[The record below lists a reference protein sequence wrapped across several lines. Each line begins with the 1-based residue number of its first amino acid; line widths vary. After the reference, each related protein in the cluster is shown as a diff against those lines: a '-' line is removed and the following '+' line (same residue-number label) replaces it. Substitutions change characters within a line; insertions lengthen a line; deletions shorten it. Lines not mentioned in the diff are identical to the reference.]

1 MTSTWGRDLL
11 PEADWIELGDDVAVT
26 FTSWGDLDKSGLIH
40 SHHRPDDGEPC
51 AGGIM
56 FDLPGVA
63 EAFPNRPL
71 WTLVSVD
78 PLTVSP
84 SLLCSCG
91 SHGFIQDGKWVTC

>member
-1 MTSTWGRDLL
+1 MTTRDLI
-11 PEADWIELGDDVAVT
+11 PNAAWIDLGHDVAVV
-26 FTSWGDLDKSGLIH
+26 FTSWRDRDRTGLIH
-40 SHHRPDDGEPC
+40 SHNRPDDGEPC

-63 EAFPNRPL
+63 DAFPGRPL
-71 WTLVSVD
+71 WTLVSAD

-91 SHGFIQDGKWVTC
+91 SHGLIQGGKWVPC